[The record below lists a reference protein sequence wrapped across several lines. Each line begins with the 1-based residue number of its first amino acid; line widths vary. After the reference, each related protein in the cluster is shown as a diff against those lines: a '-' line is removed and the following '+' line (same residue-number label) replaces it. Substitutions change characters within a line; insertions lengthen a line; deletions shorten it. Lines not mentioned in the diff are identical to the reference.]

1 MAEPKGKRDFRDRDR
16 INVKERHEL
25 AYWAKRWGV
34 TTDQIVS
41 AHRKVGHAVKDIAAE
56 LGKRR

>member
-16 INVKERHEL
+16 INVKERHEI
-25 AYWAKRWGV
+25 AFWAKRWGV
-34 TTDQIVS
+34 SPEQVVA
-41 AHRKVGHAVKDIAAE
+41 AHRKVGQSVKDIAAE

>member
-16 INVKERHEL
+16 INVKERHEI
-25 AYWAKRWGV
+25 AFWAKRWGV
-34 TTDQIVS
+34 SPEQVVA
-41 AHRKVGHAVKDIAAE
+41 AHRKVGQYVKDIATE

>member
-16 INVKERHEL
+16 INVKERHEV
-25 AYWAKRWGV
+25 AFWAKRWSV
-34 TTDQIVS
+34 TPDQIVA
-41 AHRKVGHAVKDIAAE
+41 AHRKVGQYVKDIATE

>member
-1 MAEPKGKRDFRDRDR
+1 MAEPKGKRDFRDRAR

-34 TTDQIVS
+34 STDQIVS
-41 AHRKVGHAVKDIAAE
+41 ACRKVGQDVKDIAAE